1 MKSTNSALA
10 ALLLVATSTI
20 VTSFVP
26 ATNPNDLKSRAKGGV
41 SEALFL
47 SPEDLTNYMAKA
59 HEEKLRAIK
68 EVEVKKDSEIKVCTK
83 A

>member
-26 ATNPNDLKSRAKGGV
+26 ATNPNDSKSRAREGGF
-41 SEALFL
+41 EALFL